1 MITEKRY
8 NKIYTEI
15 ESCINVS
22 FDSIK
27 AISLS
32 NYILI
37 LAFGEYHGLLLRNPV
52 LSPYLIDYTIDR
64 YTDQNRLKFL
74 ADFLNAYYSF
84 RDCEKINPD
93 DYRIHLELMIYTH
106 LWESKSF
113 LKTLFRLA
121 QTQSGERYPWTVS
134 VPDTCKHDFI
144 RNNIRQVLVNKDKS
158 LSDIIKKGYH
168 SSLRN
173 AFAHSQYHYDLA
185 FTDDKIYLDNYK
197 RKDWEMKFITFSDWT
212 ERFVYSAL
220 LSYHLYNT
228 LRFRRKNLSTELN
241 SNVFEIERPSRDGR
255 TINKVPIMYYKDRDE
270 FGFVSVPP
278 FKLVH
283 L

>member
-8 NKIYTEI
+8 NEIYTEI
-15 ESCINVS
+15 ECCINMS

-27 AISLS
+27 TISLS

-37 LAFGEYHGLLLRNPV
+37 LAFGEYHALLLRKPV

-106 LWESKSF
+106 IWESKPF
-113 LKTLFRLA
+113 LKTLYRIA
-121 QTQSGERYPWTVS
+121 QTLSGVCYPWIVS
-134 VPDTCKHDFI
+134 VPDVRKHNFI
-144 RNNIRQVLVNKDKS
+144 RTDICQVMKKGDKN
-158 LSDIIKKGYH
+158 LSDIIGKGYH
-168 SSLRN
+168 SSPRN
-173 AFAHSQYHYDLA
+173 AFAHSQYHFDLESG
-185 FTDDKIYLDNYK
+185 DDKIYLDNYK
-197 RKDWEMKFITFSDWT
+197 QKDWELKFLSFNDWN

-220 LSYHLYNT
+220 LSYHLYNA
-228 LRFRRKNLSTELN
+228 LRLRRKNLLTELN

-255 TINKVPIMYYKDRDE
+255 TINKVPIVYYKDRDE
-270 FGFVSVPP
+270 FAFESN
-278 FKLVH
+278 K
-283 L
+283 

>member
-8 NKIYTEI
+8 NEIYSEI

-27 AISLS
+27 AISSS

-37 LAFGEYHGLLLRNPV
+37 LAFGEYDALLLRSPL
-52 LSPYLIDYTIDR
+52 LSPYLIDSTIDR
-64 YTDQNRLKFL
+64 YTDLNRLKFL

-93 DYRIHLELMIYTH
+93 DYRIHLELMIYSH
-106 LWESKSF
+106 IWESKPF
-113 LKTLFRLA
+113 LKTLYRIA
-121 QTQSGERYPWTVS
+121 QTQSGVSYPWTVS
-134 VPDTCKHDFI
+134 LPDTRKHNFI
-144 RNNIRQVLVNKDKS
+144 RTDIRQVLEKKDKT
-158 LSDIIKKGYH
+158 LSDVIGKGYH

-173 AFAHSQYHYDLA
+173 AFVHSQYHYDLA

-228 LRFRRKNLSTELN
+228 LRLRRKNLPTEFN

-255 TINKVPIMYYKDRDE
+255 TMSKVPIVYYKDRDE
-270 FGFVSVPP
+270 FGFDSN
-278 FKLVH
+278 KR
-283 L
+283 